1 MVGLTACGSS
11 MKSQRITS
19 DEADAIASDI
29 TDDWVKKDT
38 KMAIASLTKQMQES
52 KGLSKYL
59 GNNDKQPKIFVGEI
73 QNNTSE
79 PYLPIQ
85 DMEEKLQEMLLK
97 GGDFK
102 LVDTANREA
111 ILKEITFQNDGMV
124 DSKQAKRIGRQSGAD
139 LAIFGS
145 INMTPKTLEGKT
157 IKNYSA
163 NFRITELET
172 SDIIW
177 MGSYDVSKYSERSS
191 SKW

>member
-1 MVGLTACGSS
+1 
-11 MKSQRITS
+11 
-19 DEADAIASDI
+19 
-29 TDDWVKKDT
+29 
-38 KMAIASLTKQMQES
+38 
-52 KGLSKYL
+52 
-59 GNNDKQPKIFVGEI
+59 
-73 QNNTSE
+73 
-79 PYLPIQ
+79 
-85 DMEEKLQEMLLK
+85 MLLK

-145 INMTPKTLEGKT
+145 INMTPKTLNGKT

-177 MGSYDVSKYSERSS
+177 MGSYDVSKYSKRSS